1 MSAFLF
7 WLISS
12 SAATEADGSTGHLGA
27 DLGSGAGEEECLRR
41 HSHSWAGGGAEPVV
55 AGTVDVLALAVHQ
68 CAAPPRAVWLAP
80 VYPVS
85 TGRVGHPG
93 PCEGEDTGLPG
104 RGSTGGHAAA
114 ARRGCGGRSSGC
126 CGCCCCSCG
135 GGGGGAST
143 NCGGTDWLAGLAAHA
158 CVAVLAE
165 GGAWAAAGGGGGGAR
180 AGATAG
186 AEADTAVNVVT
197 SLCGGGAAPGLALL
211 H

>member
-12 SAATEADGSTGHLGA
+12 ITATEADGSTRHLGA
-27 DLGSGAGEEECLRR
+27 DFGSGAGEEECLRR

-55 AGTVDVLALAVHQ
+55 SGTVDMLALAVHQ
-68 CAAPPRAVWLAP
+68 RAAPPRAVWLAP

-114 ARRGCGGRSSGC
+114 GGRGCC
-126 CGCCCCSCG
+126 CGGGGCSCSRCCCSCSG
-135 GGGGGAST
+135 
-143 NCGGTDWLAGLAAHA
+143 
-158 CVAVLAE
+158 
-165 GGAWAAAGGGGGGAR
+165 
-180 AGATAG
+180 
-186 AEADTAVNVVT
+186 
-197 SLCGGGAAPGLALL
+197 
-211 H
+211 